1 MHLRSSPVAVVG
13 GGVAGIWAAYK
24 LIKAGIPTTL
34 ITYLDKDRGGIQGSI
49 EQEDIFL
56 NSFAVF
62 GVSA

>member
-1 MHLRSSPVAVVG
+1 MVG